1 MIFDKF
7 LAHKKIN
14 KLIQNNLTMKYL
26 FFITFGIFT
35 YQAVMAQNNL
45 KATIKDDKTNEPLIG
60 ITVFLKGTQNGSTS
74 DEKGFAE
81 LKNIPTGK
89 KTIIFQSVGYQKKE
103 LDISFPQNDTIAI
116 LLEKFTSELDE
127 VEIVSTTRSSR
138 NIKNIPTRI
147 ETISGDELNEK
158 AVMQPSNIKL
168 LLTEST
174 GIQTQ
179 QTSQVSANA
188 SIRIQGL
195 DGKYTQLLQDGFPLY
210 SGFAGG
216 LSILQIPPLNLKRA
230 EVIKGSTSTL
240 YGGGA
245 IAGLINLITKEPT
258 NKREVSFLTN
268 INQTSA
274 LDLSGFYSRG
284 YKKTGL
290 TIFASGNFQKAYDAN
305 NDGFSDI
312 PKFERYTINPK
323 FFYYHNSKT
332 TFSIGLNA
340 GFEKRTGGDMQVINT
355 KTNATHTFFETNTT
369 NRFSTQTKFE
379 KTFTNKNILKLKNS
393 IGYFNRK
400 IENAAYNFEGK
411 QVATFSEANYLI
423 PNEKSEWNLGA
434 NLVSDNFKQ
443 AKLGA
448 NKLDYSNAVFGF
460 FAQNNLKCSENI
472 IVESGIR
479 FDFSNRNKV
488 FVLPRL
494 SLLYKINEKLTSRFG
509 GGLGYKTPTIFSEE
523 TEEIAFQNLMP
534 LDFSKIDAEKS
545 FGLNADINYKTTIF
559 DNIILSFNQMFFYT
573 KINNPIILNQIS
585 GNNYSFINANGN
597 IDTKG
602 FETNFKLRYDD
613 IALYLG
619 YTYIDANRNFNGN
632 STINPLTSKHRL
644 YTSLMYELENKLKI
658 AYELFY
664 TGKQRL
670 TIGENVRDYWVMGIS
685 GEYKLNKHISAFANF
700 ENFLDKRQ
708 SRWETLYS
716 GTIQNPQFR
725 EVYTPTDGIII
736 NGGFK
741 INL

>member
-1 MIFDKF
+1 
-7 LAHKKIN
+7 
-14 KLIQNNLTMKYL
+14 
-26 FFITFGIFT
+26 
-35 YQAVMAQNNL
+35 MAQNNL
-45 KATIKDDKTNEPLIG
+45 KTTIKDEKTNEPLLG
-60 ITVFLKGTQNGSTS
+60 VTVFLKGTQNGTTS
-74 DEKGFAE
+74 DEIGFAE
-81 LKNIPTGK
+81 LKNVPNGK
-89 KTIIFQSVGYQKKE
+89 QIIVFQFVGYQKKE
-103 LDISFPQNDTIAI
+103 IEISFPQEDTIAI
-116 LLEKFTSELDE
+116 LLSVSSRELDE
-127 VEIVSTTRSSR
+127 VKIVATTRSSR

-147 ETISGDELNEK
+147 ETISGEELNEK
-158 AVMQPSNIKL
+158 AVMQPANIKM

-179 QTSQVSANA
+179 QTSQVSASA

-258 NKREVSFLTN
+258 AKREISFLTN
-268 INQTSA
+268 VNQTSA
-274 LDLSGFYSRG
+274 LDLSAFYSEL

-290 TIFASGNFQKAYDAN
+290 TIFASSNFQKAYDVN

-312 PKFERYTINPK
+312 PKFDRYTINPK
-323 FFYYHNSKT
+323 FFYYPNDKT
-332 TFSIGLNA
+332 TFSIGFNA
-340 GFEKRTGGDMQVINT
+340 GFEKRKGGDMQVINS
-355 KTNATHTFFETNTT
+355 KPDGTHTFFETNTT

-379 KTFTNKNILKLKNS
+379 KTFANKNILTLKNS

-400 IENAAYNFEGK
+400 IDRPTFNFEGK
-411 QVATFSEANYLI
+411 QLATFSEANYLI
-423 PNEKSEWNLGA
+423 PTEKSEWNLGA
-434 NLVSDNFKQ
+434 NFVSDNFTQ
-443 AKLGA
+443 LNSVP
-448 NKLDYSNAVFGF
+448 NKLDYYNAIFGF
-460 FAQNNLKCSENI
+460 FAQNNLKFSEKF
-472 IVESGIR
+472 IVESGLR
-479 FDFSNRNKV
+479 LDFSNRKNI
-488 FVLPRL
+488 FILPRL
-494 SLLYKINEKLTSRFG
+494 SLLYKITDKLTSRFG

-523 TEEIAFQNLMP
+523 AEELAFQNINP
-534 LDFSKIDAEKS
+534 LDFSKVNPEKS

-559 DNIILSFNQMFFYT
+559 NNVNLSFNQMVFYT
-573 KINNPIILNQIS
+573 RINNPIILNQIS
-585 GNNYSFINANGN
+585 GSNYSFINANGN

-602 FETNFKLRYDD
+602 FETNLKLRYDE
-613 IALYLG
+613 IALYVG
-619 YTYIDANRNFNGN
+619 YTYINANRNFNGN
-632 STINPLTSKHRL
+632 STTNPLTSKHRL

-664 TGKQRL
+664 TGTQQL
-670 TIGENVRDYWVMGIS
+670 ANGENVRDYWVMGIS
-685 GEYKLNKHISAFANF
+685 GEYKLNKHISAFVNF

-708 SRWETLYS
+708 SRWESMYS

-736 NGGFK
+736 NGGLK

>member
-1 MIFDKF
+1 
-7 LAHKKIN
+7 
-14 KLIQNNLTMKYL
+14 MKYL
-26 FFITFGIFT
+26 LFIAFGIIT
-35 YQAVMAQNNL
+35 CQNVMAQNNL
-45 KATIKDDKTNEPLIG
+45 KATIKDGKTNEPLIG
-60 ITVFLKGTQNGSTS
+60 VTVFFKGTQNGTTS

-81 LKNIPTGK
+81 LRNVPNGK
-89 KTIIFQSVGYQKKE
+89 QIIVFQSVGYQKKE
-103 LDISFPQNDTIAI
+103 IEISFPQEDTIAI
-116 LLEKFTSELDE
+116 LLSVSSSELDE
-127 VEIVSTTRSSR
+127 VKVVATTRSSR

-147 ETISGDELNEK
+147 ETISGEELNEK
-158 AVMQPSNIKL
+158 AVMQPANIKM

-179 QTSQVSANA
+179 QTSQVSASA

-258 NKREVSFLTN
+258 SKREISFLTN
-268 INQTSA
+268 VNQTSA
-274 LDLSGFYSRG
+274 LDLSGFYSER

-290 TIFASGNFQKAYDAN
+290 TIFASSNFQKAYDVN

-312 PKFERYTINPK
+312 PKFDRYTINPK
-323 FFYYHNSKT
+323 FFYYPNDKT
-332 TFSIGLNA
+332 TFSIALNA
-340 GFEKRTGGDMQVINT
+340 GFEKRKGGDMQVINS
-355 KTNATHTFFETNTT
+355 KPDGTHTFFETNAT

-379 KTFTNKNILKLKNS
+379 KTFTNKNILTIKNS

-400 IENAAYNFEGK
+400 IDRPTFNFEGK
-411 QVATFSEANYLI
+411 QLATFSEANYLI
-423 PNEKSEWNLGA
+423 PTEKSEWNLGA
-434 NLVSDNFKQ
+434 NFVSDNFTQ
-443 AKLGA
+443 LNSVP
-448 NKLDYSNAVFGF
+448 NKLDYYNAVFGF
-460 FAQNNLKCSENI
+460 FAQNNLKFSEKF
-472 IVESGIR
+472 IVESGLR
-479 FDFSNRNKV
+479 LDLSNRKNI
-488 FVLPRL
+488 FILPRL
-494 SLLYKINEKLTSRFG
+494 SLLYKITDKLTSRFG

-523 TEEIAFQNLMP
+523 AEEFAFQNINP
-534 LDFSKIDAEKS
+534 LDFSKINPEKS
-545 FGLNADINYKTTIF
+545 YGLNADINYKTTIF
-559 DNIILSFNQMFFYT
+559 KNVSLSFNQMFFYT
-573 KINNPIILNQIS
+573 RINNPIILNQIS
-585 GNNYSFINANGN
+585 GSNYSFVNANGN
-597 IDTKG
+597 TDTKG
-602 FETNFKLRYDD
+602 FETNLKLRYDE
-613 IALYLG
+613 IALYVG
-619 YTYIDANRNFNGN
+619 YTYINANRNFNGS

-664 TGKQRL
+664 TGTQQL
-670 TIGENVRDYWVMGIS
+670 TNGENVRDFWVMGIS
-685 GEYKLNKHISAFANF
+685 GEYKLNKHISAFVNF

-708 SRWETLYS
+708 SRWESMYS

-736 NGGFK
+736 NGGLK